1 MKLYV
6 MQIADGTPSIISEW
20 TDNNK
25 GAIVSFHQT
34 CANLY
39 NDTKTTKAIV
49 KLVDENFN
57 TYIGDNGDTY
67 REYGGGFEEVIDKTL
82 PEITS
87 KITVM
92 SVVNGNLDL
101 DGITEWTTRKG
112 AMVKFH
118 QRCATLWNA
127 GGSISAVVK
136 ILNEKLEMFETK
148 TETIIY

>member
-6 MQIADGTPSIISEW
+6 MQIADGTPSIVSEW
-20 TDNNK
+20 TDNEK

-49 KLVDENFN
+49 RLVDENFN
-57 TYIGDNGDTY
+57 TYIGDGADTY
-67 REYGGGFEEVIDKTL
+67 REYGGFEEVIDKTL
-82 PEITS
+82 PEITF

-118 QRCATLWNA
+118 QRCAALWNA
-127 GGSISAVVK
+127 GGSVTATVK
-136 ILNEKLEMFETK
+136 VLNEKLEMFESK
-148 TETIIY
+148 TEKIAY